1 AMAAGEV
8 WADELATVG
17 AVFSARRWRR
27 GVGWG
32 TDSSRR
38 LGAWRDSRRPVS
50 ADLSRV
56 VADLRAGATA
66 ASVSVAASSP
76 KFWEGGAALG
86 RGDVRVADAREWAA
100 PGRAV
105 SPAAADDVD
114 VVGPADS
121 VSAEPV
127 CAAATPAQISSA
139 APIP

>member
-1 AMAAGEV
+1 
-8 WADELATVG
+8 
-17 AVFSARRWRR
+17 
-27 GVGWG
+27 
-32 TDSSRR
+32 
-38 LGAWRDSRRPVS
+38 
-50 ADLSRV
+50 
-56 VADLRAGATA
+56 
-66 ASVSVAASSP
+66 VAASSP

-139 APIP
+139 APIPCRRCGYAQPGGPTARTHTIPAHDHRTTQVP